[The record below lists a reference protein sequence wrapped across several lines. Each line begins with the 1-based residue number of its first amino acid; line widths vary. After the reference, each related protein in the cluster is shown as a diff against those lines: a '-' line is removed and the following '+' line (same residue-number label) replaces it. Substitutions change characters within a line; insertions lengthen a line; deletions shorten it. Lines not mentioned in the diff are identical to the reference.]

1 MIKDILNAYYENTV
15 IPAIICGSVT
25 SLVLSAGRFINGAY
39 FYLTPWE
46 AVFCVL
52 LFLGIMTVV
61 DAISWFRECVSALDA
76 LEGSTTD
83 WE

>member
-25 SLVLSAGRFINGAY
+25 SLVLSAGRFM
-39 FYLTPWE
+39 PWE